1 MIVAVAA
8 AMSLLAACSRAGD
21 GEASSTFSDGTKWSI
36 SGCDAGVGAGGASG
50 PMVASPEAAVAQYV
64 AKGSTGRDPIPRT
77 GWHVLRRKA
86 TSVEFESGKDLLLV
100 TNSAGSWKVTDY
112 AVCLK

>member
-1 MIVAVAA
+1 MSRLRMIVAVAA

-36 SGCDAGVGAGGASG
+36 S
-50 PMVASPEAAVAQYV
+50 EAAVAQYV
-64 AKGSTGRDPIPRT
+64 AKGSTGTDPIPRT
-77 GWHVLRRKA
+77 GGHVLRRTA
-86 TSVEFESGKDLLLV
+86 TSIEFESGKDLLLV
-100 TNSAGSWKVTDY
+100 TNSAGSWKVTNY